1 LPDYVFIVASGR
13 GLKSRNDEG
22 AMRNLKKKLQNRY
35 SEDTGKTVAFV
46 RRKPRYMQPWFIRLI
61 ATTSL
66 ALLPNSAAFAACV
79 LVPSPGNDTFT
90 CDSGSS
96 GGSLTDTG
104 GDSTLNFP
112 AGGTGQVSGN
122 VTFGVGTDRINM
134 QSGTISGTVDQG
146 GGTDFF
152 TIGAGTVAGN
162 VQQGAGIDDFNMSG
176 GQIGSLN
183 QGDGLDTF
191 TMTGGRIVD
200 FFDDGDHAVMTGGRI
215 GRVNMKLDKNYF
227 NMSGGTID
235 RNLVTGFDEDT
246 IILSGGTIGG
256 NISVS
261 GGNDSVTITG
271 GTVGGDVLMSFGAD
285 NFAWN
290 GGGIIYGAVDLGGD
304 NDIAKLSNLTNA
316 NLGGTDA
323 INGGLGTD
331 TLTFDN
337 VKLDGIAR
345 VQNWE
350 SIGATNDTELTLD
363 GNLVLG
369 DSGTGTGSLSVDASS
384 TLYGGGFNASIQ
396 AFTAGQLAQV
406 TNAGRIDLTNGSTGA
421 ADRLTISGNYVGV
434 GGLLLV
440 QTVLGDD
447 SSASDRLVLS
457 GGTAS
462 GSTGISVVNVGGAG
476 ASTTQDGIM
485 VVQAVNGAT
494 SGASTFAL
502 DAPVAAGAF
511 EYYLFKGG
519 VSAGSEENWYLR
531 STLTTPAPPA
541 PAPPALEPTPPPE
554 PVPPTVEP
562 PPPPPS
568 ELPPTLPPTEGDIN
582 NPPVDPTPPVQASDP
597 EPEPPPPPPPAPP
610 ADPPPPPPVVPTEA
624 PVLPVPTL
632 PGPPPVQPTPPTP
645 GATAVQAAEIP
656 LYRIEVPVYSALPP
670 VAKHLAMTTL
680 GTFHERRGEQSLLSN
695 TELSPV
701 WGRIYGQDAKI
712 GWSGTV
718 SPSFD
723 GTLFGFQA
731 GFDVFGRET
740 SSGQIDRAGL
750 FVAYASMN
758 GDVRGQAL
766 GWNNLSVGSI
776 DLSGTSVGG
785 YWTRIG
791 QTGWYLDGVVMAT
804 FFGGDA
810 KSSRDIGIDIGGTG
824 ITASLEGGYP
834 IALAQGWTLEPQA
847 QLVWQHLSLDDTT
860 DRFSSVSF
868 DSDDNVTGRLGAR
881 LQGETTINGMALQ
894 PYLKANIWHD
904 FGGTDRVS
912 FDTTDIS
919 TEGRSTSFEFGG
931 GVVAKVTAKVSIFA
945 TGDYTTNLGGDKRR
959 ILEGNLG
966 FSVKW

>member
-1 LPDYVFIVASGR
+1 MRHMKNSPPNSRSGDAQVAVAS
-13 GLKSRNDEG
+13 L
-22 AMRNLKKKLQNRY
+22 
-35 SEDTGKTVAFV
+35 
-46 RRKPRYMQPWFIRLI
+46 RRKPQPLHPWLI
-61 ATTSL
+61 SIFSTTAF

-79 LVPSPGNDTFT
+79 LGPSAGNTVYT
-90 CDSGSS
+90 CDSGDS
-96 GGSLTDTG
+96 GGSLTDAD
-104 GDSTLNFP
+104 GDNTLNFP
-112 AGGTGQVSGN
+112 AGGTGQISGN
-122 VTFGVGTDRINM
+122 VSFGVGTDRIDM
-134 QSGTISGTVDQG
+134 QSGTITGTVDQG

-200 FFDDGDHAVMTGGRI
+200 FFDDGDRAVMTGGRI
-215 GRVNMKLDKNYF
+215 GRVNMKLDQNYF

-235 RNLVTGFDEDT
+235 RNLVTGFDKDT

-271 GTVGGDVLMSFGAD
+271 GTVGGDILMSFGAD
-285 NFAWN
+285 DFVWN

-304 NDIAKLSNLTNA
+304 NDTARLSNLTNA
-316 NLGGTDA
+316 NLGATDA
-323 INGGLGTD
+323 ISGGLGTD
-331 TLTFDN
+331 ALTLDN
-337 VKLDGIAR
+337 VKLDGVSR
-345 VQNWE
+345 LQNWE
-350 SIGATNDTELTLD
+350 SIDATNDTELTMD
-363 GNLVLG
+363 SNLVLG
-369 DSGTGTGSLSVDASS
+369 DSGTGTGSLSVDAAS
-384 TLYGGGFNASIQ
+384 TLYGGGFNTAIQ

-421 ADRLTISGNYVGV
+421 TDSLTISGNYVGL
-434 GGLLLV
+434 GGLLLI
-440 QTVLGDD
+440 QTELGDD
-447 SSASDRLVLS
+447 SSASDKLVLS
-457 GGTAS
+457 SGTAS
-462 GSTGISVVNVGGAG
+462 GSTGISVVNLGGAG
-476 ASTTQDGIM
+476 AATTQDGIM
-485 VVQAVNGAT
+485 VVQAINGAT
-494 SGASTFAL
+494 SGATTFAL

-531 STLTTPAPPA
+531 STLNTPAPPA
-541 PAPPALEPTPPPE
+541 AAPPALEPTAPPE
-554 PVPPTVEP
+554 PEPPAAEP

-568 ELPPTLPPTEGDIN
+568 ELPPTPPPTEGDIN
-582 NPPVDPTPPVQASDP
+582 NPPVDPTPPVQAADP
-597 EPEPPPPPPPAPP
+597 EPEPPPAPPPAPV
-610 ADPPPPPPVVPTEA
+610 ADPPPPPPVVPTD
-624 PVLPVPTL
+624 VPDL
-632 PGPPPVQPTPPTP
+632 PTP
-645 GATAVQAAEIP
+645 AAGEEIL

-670 VAKHLAMTTL
+670 VAEHLAMTTL

-701 WGRIYGQDAKI
+701 WGRIFGQDSKMAY
-712 GWSGTV
+712 SGTV

-723 GTLFGFQA
+723 GTLFGLQA
-731 GFDVFGRET
+731 GFDLFGRET
-740 SSGQIDRAGL
+740 ASGQTDRAGL

-766 GWNNLSVGSI
+766 GWDNLSVGSMDI
-776 DLSGTSVGG
+776 NGTSVGG

-791 QTGWYLDGVVMAT
+791 QGGWYLDGVLMAT

-810 KSSRDIGIDIGGTG
+810 TSSRGIGIDVGGTG
-824 ITASLEGGYP
+824 VTASLEGGYP
-834 IALAQGWTLEPQA
+834 IALGQGWTLEPQA
-847 QLVWQHLSLDDTT
+847 QLVWQQLSLDDAS
-860 DRFSSVSF
+860 DRFASVSF
-868 DSDDNVTGRLGAR
+868 DTDGNVTGRLGAR

-904 FGGTDRVS
+904 FGGTSHVN

-919 TEGRSTSFEFGG
+919 TGGRSTSFEFGG
-931 GVVAKVTAKVSIFA
+931 GVIAKVTDKVSIFA
-945 TGDYTTNLGGDKRR
+945 TGDYTTNLGGDERR

>member
-1 LPDYVFIVASGR
+1 MRHMKNSPPNSRSGDAQVAVAS
-13 GLKSRNDEG
+13 L
-22 AMRNLKKKLQNRY
+22 
-35 SEDTGKTVAFV
+35 
-46 RRKPRYMQPWFIRLI
+46 RRKPQPLHPWLI
-61 ATTSL
+61 SIFSTTAF

-79 LVPSPGNDTFT
+79 LGPSAGNTVYT
-90 CDSGSS
+90 CDSGDS
-96 GGSLTDTG
+96 GGSLTDAD
-104 GDSTLNFP
+104 GDNTLNFP
-112 AGGTGQVSGN
+112 AGGTGQISGN
-122 VTFGVGTDRINM
+122 VSFGVGTDRIDM
-134 QSGTISGTVDQG
+134 QSGTITGTVDQG

-200 FFDDGDHAVMTGGRI
+200 FFDDGDRAVMTGGRI
-215 GRVNMKLDKNYF
+215 GRVNMKLDQNYF

-235 RNLVTGFDEDT
+235 RNLVTGFDKDT

-271 GTVGGDVLMSFGAD
+271 GTVGGDILMSFGAD
-285 NFAWN
+285 DFVWN

-304 NDIAKLSNLTNA
+304 NDTARLSNLTNA
-316 NLGGTDA
+316 NLGATDA
-323 INGGLGTD
+323 ISGGLGTD
-331 TLTFDN
+331 ALTLDN
-337 VKLDGIAR
+337 VKLDGVSR
-345 VQNWE
+345 LQNWE
-350 SIGATNDTELTLD
+350 SIDATNDTELTMD
-363 GNLVLG
+363 SNLVLG
-369 DSGTGTGSLSVDASS
+369 DSGTGTGSLSVDAAS
-384 TLYGGGFNASIQ
+384 TLYGGGFNTAIQ

-421 ADRLTISGNYVGV
+421 TDSLTISGNYVGL
-434 GGLLLV
+434 GGLLLI
-440 QTVLGDD
+440 QTELGDD
-447 SSASDRLVLS
+447 SSASDKLVLS
-457 GGTAS
+457 SGTAS
-462 GSTGISVVNVGGAG
+462 GSTGISVVNLGGAG
-476 ASTTQDGIM
+476 AATTQDGIM
-485 VVQAVNGAT
+485 VVQAINGAT
-494 SGASTFAL
+494 SGATTFAL

-531 STLTTPAPPA
+531 STLNTPAPPA
-541 PAPPALEPTPPPE
+541 AAPPALEPTAPPE
-554 PVPPTVEP
+554 PEPPAAEP

-568 ELPPTLPPTEGDIN
+568 ELPPTPPPTEGDIN
-582 NPPVDPTPPVQASDP
+582 NPPVDPTPPVQAADP
-597 EPEPPPPPPPAPP
+597 EPEPPPAPPPAPV
-610 ADPPPPPPVVPTEA
+610 ADPPPPPPVVPTD
-624 PVLPVPTL
+624 VPDL
-632 PGPPPVQPTPPTP
+632 PTP
-645 GATAVQAAEIP
+645 AAGEEIL

-670 VAKHLAMTTL
+670 VAEHLAMTTL

-701 WGRIYGQDAKI
+701 WGRIFGQDSKMAY
-712 GWSGTV
+712 SGTV

-723 GTLFGFQA
+723 GTLFGLQA
-731 GFDVFGRET
+731 GFDLFGRET
-740 SSGQIDRAGL
+740 ASGQTDRAGL

-766 GWNNLSVGSI
+766 GWDNLSVGSMDI
-776 DLSGTSVGG
+776 NGTSVGG

-791 QTGWYLDGVVMAT
+791 QGGWYLDGVLMAT

-810 KSSRDIGIDIGGTG
+810 TSSRGIGIDVGGTG
-824 ITASLEGGYP
+824 VTASLEGGYP
-834 IALAQGWTLEPQA
+834 IALGQGWTLEPQA
-847 QLVWQHLSLDDTT
+847 QLVWQQLSLDDAS
-860 DRFSSVSF
+860 DRFASVSF
-868 DSDDNVTGRLGAR
+868 DTDGNVTGRLGAR

-904 FGGTDRVS
+904 FGGTSHVN

-931 GVVAKVTAKVSIFA
+931 GVIAKVTDKVSIFA
-945 TGDYTTNLGGDKRR
+945 TGDYTTNLGGDERR

>member
-1 LPDYVFIVASGR
+1 MRHFEIQRPNGCSECVSDSISFLR
-13 GLKSRNDEG
+13 RN
-22 AMRNLKKKLQNRY
+22 
-35 SEDTGKTVAFV
+35 
-46 RRKPRYMQPWFIRLI
+46 PRQIHPWFISLL
-61 ATTSL
+61 ATTVF
-66 ALLPNSAAFAACV
+66 ALLPNSTALAACV
-79 LVPSPGNDTFT
+79 LVPSAGNTTFT
-90 CDSGSS
+90 CDSGDS
-96 GGSLTDTG
+96 GGSLTDTS
-104 GDSTLNFP
+104 GDNTLNFP

-122 VTFGVGTDRINM
+122 VTFGAGTDRIDM
-134 QSGTISGTVDQG
+134 QSGTITGTVDQG
-146 GGTDFF
+146 DGTDFF
-152 TIGAGTVAGN
+152 TIGGGTVAGN

-191 TMTGGRIVD
+191 TMTSGRIVD
-200 FFDDGDHAVMTGGRI
+200 FFDDGDNAVMTGGRI

-235 RNLVTGFDEDT
+235 RNLVTGFDQDT

-271 GTVGGDVLMSFGAD
+271 GTVGGDVLMSFGSD
-285 NFAWN
+285 SFVWN

-304 NDIAKLSNLTNA
+304 NDTAKLSNLTNA

-323 INGGLGTD
+323 LNGGLGTD
-331 TLTFDN
+331 ALTFDN
-337 VKLDGIAR
+337 VKLDGISR

-369 DSGTGTGSLSVDASS
+369 DGGTGTGSLSVDASS
-384 TLYGGGFNASIQ
+384 TLYGGGFNAAIQ

-406 TNAGRIDLTNGSTGA
+406 TNAGRIDLTNGTTGA
-421 ADRLTISGNYVGV
+421 TDRLTISGNYIGM

-440 QTVLGDD
+440 QTELGDD

-476 ASTTQDGIM
+476 AATTQDGIM
-485 VVQAVNGAT
+485 VVQAVNGAST
-494 SGASTFAL
+494 GASTFAL
-502 DAPVAAGAF
+502 DGPVAAGAF

-519 VSAGSEENWYLR
+519 VSAGSAENWYLR
-531 STLTTPAPPA
+531 STLITPTTPAA
-541 PAPPALEPTPPPE
+541 APPTLEPSPPVE
-554 PVPPTVEP
+554 PVPPAAEP

-568 ELPPTLPPTEGDIN
+568 ELPPTPPPSEGDIN

-597 EPEPPPPPPPAPP
+597 QPEAPPPPPPAPP
-610 ADPPPPPPVVPTEA
+610 ADPPPPPPVVPTA
-624 PVLPVPTL
+624 VPDLPVP
-632 PGPPPVQPTPPTP
+632 
-645 GATAVQAAEIP
+645 AAGQELV
-656 LYRIEVPVYSALPP
+656 LYRVEVPVYSALPP
-670 VAKHLAMTTL
+670 VAEHLAMTTL
-680 GTFHERRGEQSLLSN
+680 GTFHERRGAQSLLSN
-695 TELSPV
+695 PELSPV
-701 WGRIYGQDAKI
+701 WGRIFGQDAKM

-723 GTLFGFQA
+723 GTLFGLQA

-740 SSGQIDRAGL
+740 ASGAIDRAGL
-750 FVAYASMN
+750 FVAYASMK

-766 GWNNLSVGSI
+766 GWNDLSVGSL
-776 DLSGTSVGG
+776 DVSGTSIGG

-791 QTGWYLDGVVMAT
+791 QGGWYLDGVLMAT

-810 KSSRDIGIDIGGTG
+810 TSSRDIGIDVGGTG
-824 ITASLEGGYP
+824 VTASLEGGYP

-847 QLVWQHLSLDDTT
+847 QLVWQHLSLDDTN

-868 DSDDNVTGRLGAR
+868 GTDDSVSGRLGAR

-904 FGGTDRVS
+904 FGGTSHVN

-919 TEGRSTSFEFGG
+919 TEGRSTSFEIGG
-931 GVVAKVTAKVSIFA
+931 GLVAKVTDKVSLFA

-966 FSVKW
+966 ISVKW

>member
-1 LPDYVFIVASGR
+1 MRHMKNSLPNSRSEDAQVTVASP
-13 GLKSRNDEG
+13 
-22 AMRNLKKKLQNRY
+22 
-35 SEDTGKTVAFV
+35 
-46 RRKPRYMQPWFIRLI
+46 RRKPHPLHPWLI
-61 ATTSL
+61 SIFSTTAF

-79 LVPSPGNDTFT
+79 LGPIAGNTVYT
-90 CDSGSS
+90 CDSGDS
-96 GGSLTDTG
+96 GGSLTDAD
-104 GDSTLNFP
+104 GDNTLNFP
-112 AGGTGQVSGN
+112 AGGTGQISGN
-122 VTFGVGTDRINM
+122 VTFGVGTDRIDM
-134 QSGTISGTVDQG
+134 QSGTITGTVDQG

-152 TIGAGTVAGN
+152 TIGAGTVGGN

-200 FFDDGDHAVMTGGRI
+200 FFDDGDRAVMTGGRI
-215 GRVNMKLDKNYF
+215 GRVNMKLDQNYF

-235 RNLVTGFDEDT
+235 RNLVTGFDKDT

-261 GGNDSVTITG
+261 GGDDSVTVTG
-271 GTVGGDVLMSFGAD
+271 GTVGGDILMSFGAD
-285 NFAWN
+285 SFVWN
-290 GGGIIYGAVDLGGD
+290 GGGIIYGSVDLGGD
-304 NDIAKLSNLTNA
+304 NDTAKLSNLTNA
-316 NLGGTDA
+316 NLGATDA
-323 INGGLGTD
+323 ISGGAGSDAL
-331 TLTFDN
+331 TLDN
-337 VKLDGIAR
+337 VKLDGVSR
-345 VQNWE
+345 LQNWE
-350 SIGATNDTELTLD
+350 SIDATNDTELTLD

-369 DSGTGTGSLSVDASS
+369 DSGTGTGSLSVDAAS
-384 TLYGGGFNASIQ
+384 TLYGGGFNAAIQ

-421 ADRLTISGNYVGV
+421 TDSLTISGNYVGL
-434 GGLLLV
+434 GGLLLI
-440 QTVLGDD
+440 QTELGDD
-447 SSASDRLVLS
+447 SSASDKLVLS

-462 GSTGISVVNVGGAG
+462 GSTGIGVVNVGGAG
-476 ASTTQDGIM
+476 AATTADGIM
-485 VVQAVNGAT
+485 VVQAVNGGT
-494 SGASTFAL
+494 SSADAFAL

-531 STLTTPAPPA
+531 STLITPTSPAAAPPA
-541 PAPPALEPTPPPE
+541 MEPTPPPE
-554 PVPPTVEP
+554 PEPPAAEP
-562 PPPPPS
+562 PPPPP
-568 ELPPTLPPTEGDIN
+568 I
-582 NPPVDPTPPVQASDP
+582 DPA
-597 EPEPPPPPPPAPP
+597 PPPPPESTPGDPDPVDPAPPVVPTDPPPATPPAPP
-610 ADPPPPPPVVPTEA
+610 PAPVADPPPPPPVVPTET
-624 PVLPVPTL
+624 PDL
-632 PGPPPVQPTPPTP
+632 PTP
-645 GATAVQAAEIP
+645 AAGEEIL

-670 VAKHLAMTTL
+670 VAEHLAMTTL

-701 WGRIYGQDAKI
+701 WGRIFGQDSKMAY
-712 GWSGTV
+712 SGTV

-723 GTLFGFQA
+723 GTLFGLQA
-731 GFDVFGRET
+731 GFDLFGRET
-740 SSGQIDRAGL
+740 ASGQTDRAGL

-766 GWNNLSVGSI
+766 GWNDLSVGSMDI
-776 DLSGTSVGG
+776 NGTSVGG

-791 QTGWYLDGVVMAT
+791 QGGWYLDGVLMAT
-804 FFGGDA
+804 FFGGSA
-810 KSSRDIGIDIGGTG
+810 TSSRDIGIDVGGTG
-824 ITASLEGGYP
+824 VTASLEGGYP
-834 IALAQGWTLEPQA
+834 IALGQGWTLEPQA
-847 QLVWQHLSLDDTT
+847 QLVWQQLSLDDAS
-860 DRFSSVSF
+860 DRFASVSF
-868 DSDDNVTGRLGAR
+868 DTDGSVTGRLGAR

-904 FGGTDRVS
+904 FGGTSHVN

-931 GVVAKVTAKVSIFA
+931 GVIAKVTDKVSIFA

>member
-1 LPDYVFIVASGR
+1 MRHFEIQRPNGCSEYASDSISLLRR
-13 GLKSRNDEG
+13 G
-22 AMRNLKKKLQNRY
+22 
-35 SEDTGKTVAFV
+35 
-46 RRKPRYMQPWFIRLI
+46 PRQIHPWFISLL
-61 ATTSL
+61 ATTAF
-66 ALLPNSAAFAACV
+66 ALLPNSAALAACV
-79 LVPSPGNDTFT
+79 LVPSAGNTTFT
-90 CDSGSS
+90 CDSGDS
-96 GGSLTDTG
+96 GGSLTDTS
-104 GDSTLNFP
+104 GDNTLTFP

-122 VTFGVGTDRINM
+122 VIFGAGTDRINM
-134 QSGTISGTVDQG
+134 QSGTITGTVDQG
-146 GGTDFF
+146 DGTDFF
-152 TIGAGTVAGN
+152 TIGGGTVTGN

-200 FFDDGDHAVMTGGRI
+200 FFDDGDRAVMTGGRI

-235 RNLVTGFDEDT
+235 RNLVTGFDQDT

-271 GTVGGDVLMSFGAD
+271 GTVGGDVLMSFGSD
-285 NFAWN
+285 SFVWN
-290 GGGIIYGAVDLGGD
+290 GGGIIYGAVDLGAD
-304 NDIAKLSNLTNA
+304 NDTAKLSNLTNA

-331 TLTFDN
+331 ALTFDN
-337 VKLDGIAR
+337 VKLDGIGR

-350 SIGATNDTELTLD
+350 SIGATNDTQLTLD

-384 TLYGGGFNASIQ
+384 TLYGGGFNAAIQ

-406 TNAGRIDLTNGSTGA
+406 TNAGRIDLTNGTTGA
-421 ADRLTISGNYVGV
+421 TDRLTISGNYVGA

-440 QTVLGDD
+440 QTELGDD
-447 SSASDRLVLS
+447 TSASDRLVLS

-476 ASTTQDGIM
+476 AATAQDGIM
-485 VVQAVNGAT
+485 VVQSINGAT
-494 SGASTFAL
+494 SGATTFAL

-531 STLTTPAPPA
+531 STLTTPATPA
-541 PAPPALEPTPPPE
+541 AAPPALEPTPPPE
-554 PVPPTVEP
+554 PVPPAAEP

-568 ELPPTLPPTEGDIN
+568 ELPPTPPPTEGDIN
-582 NPPVDPTPPVQASDP
+582 TPPVDPTPPVQASDP

-610 ADPPPPPPVVPTEA
+610 ADPPPPPPVVPTAA

-645 GATAVQAAEIP
+645 GATAVQAAVIP

-670 VAKHLAMTTL
+670 VAEHLAMTTL
-680 GTFHERRGEQSLLSN
+680 GTFHERRGEQSLLSDP
-695 TELSPV
+695 ELSPV
-701 WGRIYGQDAKI
+701 WGRIFGQDAKM

-718 SPSFD
+718 SPSYD
-723 GTLFGFQA
+723 GTLFGLQA

-740 SSGQIDRAGL
+740 ASGGIDRAGL
-750 FVAYASMN
+750 FVAYASMK

-766 GWNNLSVGSI
+766 GWNDLSVGSL
-776 DLSGTSVGG
+776 DVSGTSVGG

-791 QTGWYLDGVVMAT
+791 QGGWYVDGVLMAT
-804 FFGGDA
+804 FFGGDTT
-810 KSSRDIGIDIGGTG
+810 SSRDIGIDVGGTG
-824 ITASLEGGYP
+824 VTASLEGGYP

-847 QLVWQHLSLDDTT
+847 QLVWRHLSLDDTN

-868 DSDDNVTGRLGAR
+868 GTDNSVSGRLGAR

-904 FGGTDRVS
+904 FGSTSHVNFG
-912 FDTTDIS
+912 TTDIS

-931 GVVAKVTAKVSIFA
+931 GVVAKLTDKVSLFA

-966 FSVKW
+966 ISVKW

>member
-1 LPDYVFIVASGR
+1 MRHMKNSPPNSRSGDAQVAVAS
-13 GLKSRNDEG
+13 L
-22 AMRNLKKKLQNRY
+22 
-35 SEDTGKTVAFV
+35 
-46 RRKPRYMQPWFIRLI
+46 RRKPQPLHPWLI
-61 ATTSL
+61 SIFSTTAF

-79 LVPSPGNDTFT
+79 LGPSAGNTVYT
-90 CDSGSS
+90 CDSGDS
-96 GGSLTDTG
+96 GGSLTDAD
-104 GDSTLNFP
+104 GDNTLNFP
-112 AGGTGQVSGN
+112 AGGTGQISGN
-122 VTFGVGTDRINM
+122 VSFGVGTDRIDM
-134 QSGTISGTVDQG
+134 QSGTITGTVDQG

-200 FFDDGDHAVMTGGRI
+200 FFDDGDRAVMTGGRI
-215 GRVNMKLDKNYF
+215 GRVNMKLDQNYF

-235 RNLVTGFDEDT
+235 RNLVTGFDKDT

-261 GGNDSVTITG
+261 GGNDSVTVTG
-271 GTVGGDVLMSFGAD
+271 GTVGGDILMSFGAD
-285 NFAWN
+285 NFVWN
-290 GGGIIYGAVDLGGD
+290 GGGIIYGSVDLGGD
-304 NDIAKLSNLTNA
+304 NDTARLSNLTNA
-316 NLGGTDA
+316 NIGATDAISGGAGTDA
-323 INGGLGTD
+323 L
-331 TLTFDN
+331 TLDN
-337 VKLDGIAR
+337 VKLDGVSR
-345 VQNWE
+345 LQNWE
-350 SIGATNDTELTLD
+350 SIDATNDTELTMD
-363 GNLVLG
+363 SNLVLG
-369 DSGTGTGSLSVDASS
+369 DSGTGTGSLSVDAAS
-384 TLYGGGFNASIQ
+384 TLYGGGFNAAIQ

-421 ADRLTISGNYVGV
+421 TDSLTISGNYVGL
-434 GGLLLV
+434 GGLLLI
-440 QTVLGDD
+440 QTELGDD
-447 SSASDRLVLS
+447 SSASDKLVLS
-457 GGTAS
+457 SGTAS
-462 GSTGISVVNVGGAG
+462 GSTGISVVNLGGAG
-476 ASTTQDGIM
+476 AATTQDGIM
-485 VVQAVNGAT
+485 VVQAINGAT
-494 SGASTFAL
+494 SGATTFAL

-531 STLTTPAPPA
+531 STLNTPAPPA
-541 PAPPALEPTPPPE
+541 AAPPVLEPTAPPE
-554 PVPPTVEP
+554 PEPPAAEP

-568 ELPPTLPPTEGDIN
+568 ELPPTPPPTEGDIN
-582 NPPVDPTPPVQASDP
+582 NPPVDPTPPVQAADP
-597 EPEPPPPPPPAPP
+597 EPEPPPAPPPAPV
-610 ADPPPPPPVVPTEA
+610 ADPPPPPPVVPTD
-624 PVLPVPTL
+624 VPDL
-632 PGPPPVQPTPPTP
+632 PTP
-645 GATAVQAAEIP
+645 AAGEEIL

-670 VAKHLAMTTL
+670 VAEHLAMTTL

-701 WGRIYGQDAKI
+701 WGRIFGQDSKMAY
-712 GWSGTV
+712 SGTV

-723 GTLFGFQA
+723 GTLFGLQA
-731 GFDVFGRET
+731 GFDLFGRET
-740 SSGQIDRAGL
+740 ASGQTDRAGL

-766 GWNNLSVGSI
+766 GWDNLSVGSMDI
-776 DLSGTSVGG
+776 NGTSVGG

-791 QTGWYLDGVVMAT
+791 QGGWYLDGVLMAT

-810 KSSRDIGIDIGGTG
+810 TSSRGIGIDVGGTG
-824 ITASLEGGYP
+824 VTASLEGGYP
-834 IALAQGWTLEPQA
+834 IALGQGWTLEPQA
-847 QLVWQHLSLDDTT
+847 QLVWQQLSLDDAS
-860 DRFSSVSF
+860 DRFASVSF
-868 DSDDNVTGRLGAR
+868 DTDGNVTGRLGAR

-904 FGGTDRVS
+904 FGGTSHVN

-931 GVVAKVTAKVSIFA
+931 GVIAKVTDKVSIFA
-945 TGDYTTNLGGDKRR
+945 TGDYTTNLGGDERR

>member
-1 LPDYVFIVASGR
+1 MRHFEIQVPNSGSEHIGR
-13 GLKSRNDEG
+13 AVSL
-22 AMRNLKKKLQNRY
+22 LQ
-35 SEDTGKTVAFV
+35 
-46 RRKPRYMQPWFIRLI
+46 RKPRRINAGFISLL
-61 ATTSL
+61 ATTTL
-66 ALLPNSAAFAACV
+66 MLLPNSAALAACL
-79 LVPSPGNDTFT
+79 LVPSPGNDVFT
-90 CDSGSS
+90 CDSGDS
-96 GGSLTDTG
+96 GGSLNDTIG
-104 GDSTLNFP
+104 NNTLNFP

-122 VTFGVGTDRINM
+122 VTFGPGTDRINM
-134 QSGTISGTVDQG
+134 QSGTITGTVDQG
-146 GGTDFF
+146 DGTDFF
-152 TIGAGTVAGN
+152 TIGGGTVAGN

-176 GQIGSLN
+176 GQVGSLN

-200 FFDDGDHAVMTGGRI
+200 FFDDGDRAVITDGRI

-227 NMSGGTID
+227 NMSGGIID
-235 RNLVTGFDEDT
+235 RNLVTGFDQDT

-285 NFAWN
+285 NFVWN

-304 NDIAKLSNLTNA
+304 NDTAKLSNLTKA
-316 NLGGTDA
+316 NLGGADA
-323 INGGLGTD
+323 LNGGLGTD

-337 VKLDGIAR
+337 VKLDGISR
-345 VQNWE
+345 IQNWE
-350 SIGATNDTELTLD
+350 TVDATNDTQLTLD

-369 DSGTGTGSLSVDASS
+369 DSGTGTGSLNVDAAS

-396 AFTAGQLAQV
+396 AFTSGQLADV
-406 TNAGRIDLTNGSTGA
+406 VNAGRIDLTNGSTGA
-421 ADRLTISGNYVGV
+421 TDRLMISGNYTGL
-434 GGLLLV
+434 GGLLLI
-440 QTVLGDD
+440 QTELGDD

-462 GSTGISVVNVGGAG
+462 GSTGIAVVNVGGAG
-476 ASTTQDGIM
+476 AETMQDGIM

-494 SGASTFAL
+494 STSSAFAL
-502 DAPVAAGAF
+502 DVPVAAGAF

-519 VSAGSEENWYLR
+519 VTAGSAENWYLR
-531 STLTTPAPPA
+531 SSLITPTSPAAAPPA
-541 PAPPALEPTPPPE
+541 AEPTPAPE
-554 PVPPTVEP
+554 PVPPETEP
-562 PPPPPS
+562 PPPPS
-568 ELPPTLPPTEGDIN
+568 ALPPVPAPTEGDIN
-582 NPPVDPTPPVQASDP
+582 TPPADPTPPVQASDP
-597 EPEPPPPPPPAPP
+597 VPVPPPLPPPAPA
-610 ADPPPPPPVVPTEA
+610 ADPPPPPP
-624 PVLPVPTL
+624 PVPTAVPDL
-632 PGPPPVQPTPPTP
+632 PMP
-645 GATAVQAAEIP
+645 AAGEEIL
-656 LYRIEVPVYSALPP
+656 LYRVEVPVYSAVPP
-670 VAKHLAMTTL
+670 VAEHLAMTTL

-701 WGRIYGQDAKI
+701 WGRIYGQDAKM

-723 GTLFGFQA
+723 GTLFGLQA

-740 SSGQIDRAGL
+740 ASGGIDRAGL
-750 FVAYASMN
+750 FVAYASMK

-766 GWNNLSVGSI
+766 GQNDLSVGGI

-791 QTGWYLDGVVMAT
+791 QGGWYLDGVLMAT

-810 KSSRDIGIDIGGTG
+810 TSSRDVGIDIGGTG
-824 ITASLEGGYP
+824 VTASLEGGYR

-847 QLVWQHLSLDDTT
+847 QLIWQHLSLDDAK

-868 DSDDNVTGRLGAR
+868 DSEGSVTGRIGAR
-881 LQGETTINGMALQ
+881 LQGESAVNGIALQ

-931 GVVAKVTAKVSIFA
+931 GIVAKVTDKVSIFA

>member
-1 LPDYVFIVASGR
+1 MRHFEIQVPNSGSEHIGR
-13 GLKSRNDEG
+13 AVSL
-22 AMRNLKKKLQNRY
+22 LQ
-35 SEDTGKTVAFV
+35 
-46 RRKPRYMQPWFIRLI
+46 RKPRRINAGFIRLL
-61 ATTSL
+61 ATTTL
-66 ALLPNSAAFAACV
+66 MLLPNSAALAACL
-79 LVPSPGNDTFT
+79 LVPSPGNDVFT
-90 CDSGSS
+90 CDSGDS
-96 GGSLTDTG
+96 GGSLNDTIG
-104 GDSTLNFP
+104 NNTLNFP

-122 VTFGVGTDRINM
+122 VTFGPGTDRINM
-134 QSGTISGTVDQG
+134 QSGTITGTVDQG
-146 GGTDFF
+146 DGTDFF
-152 TIGAGTVAGN
+152 AIGGGTVAGN

-176 GQIGSLN
+176 GQVGSLN

-200 FFDDGDHAVMTGGRI
+200 FFDDGDRAVITDGRI

-227 NMSGGTID
+227 NMSGGIID
-235 RNLVTGFDEDT
+235 RNLVTGFDQDT

-304 NDIAKLSNLTNA
+304 NDTAKLSNLTKA
-316 NLGGTDA
+316 NLGGADA
-323 INGGLGTD
+323 LNGGLGTD

-337 VKLDGIAR
+337 VKLDGISR
-345 VQNWE
+345 IQNWE
-350 SIGATNDTELTLD
+350 TVDATNDTQLTLD

-369 DSGTGTGSLSVDASS
+369 DSGTGTGSLNVDAAS

-396 AFTAGQLAQV
+396 AFTSGQLADV
-406 TNAGRIDLTNGSTGA
+406 VNAGRIDLTNGSTGA
-421 ADRLTISGNYVGV
+421 TDRLMISGNYTGL
-434 GGLLLV
+434 GGLLLI
-440 QTVLGDD
+440 QTELGDD

-462 GSTGISVVNVGGAG
+462 GSTGIAVVNVGGAG
-476 ASTTQDGIM
+476 AETMQDGIM

-494 SGASTFAL
+494 STSSAFAL
-502 DAPVAAGAF
+502 DVPVAAGAF

-519 VSAGSEENWYLR
+519 VTAGSAENWYLR
-531 STLTTPAPPA
+531 SSLITPTSPAAAPPA
-541 PAPPALEPTPPPE
+541 AEPTPAPE
-554 PVPPTVEP
+554 PVPPETEP
-562 PPPPPS
+562 PPPPS
-568 ELPPTLPPTEGDIN
+568 ALPPVPAPTEGDIN
-582 NPPVDPTPPVQASDP
+582 TPPVDPTPPVQAGDP
-597 EPEPPPPPPPAPP
+597 VPVPPPPPPPAPA
-610 ADPPPPPPVVPTEA
+610 ADPPPPPP
-624 PVLPVPTL
+624 PVPTAVPDL
-632 PGPPPVQPTPPTP
+632 PMP
-645 GATAVQAAEIP
+645 AAGEEIL
-656 LYRIEVPVYSALPP
+656 LYRVEVPVYSAVPP
-670 VAKHLAMTTL
+670 VAEHLAMTTL

-701 WGRIYGQDAKI
+701 WGRIYGQDAKV

-718 SPSFD
+718 SPFFD
-723 GTLFGFQA
+723 GTLFGLQA

-740 SSGQIDRAGL
+740 ASGGIDRAGL
-750 FVAYASMN
+750 FVAYASMK

-766 GWNNLSVGSI
+766 GRNDLSVGGI
-776 DLSGTSVGG
+776 DVSGTSVGG

-791 QTGWYLDGVVMAT
+791 QGGWYLDGVLMAT

-810 KSSRDIGIDIGGTG
+810 TSSRDVGIDIGGTG
-824 ITASLEGGYP
+824 VTASLEGGYP

-847 QLVWQHLSLDDTT
+847 QLIWQHLSLDDAK

-868 DSDDNVTGRLGAR
+868 DSEGRVTGRIGAR
-881 LQGETTINGMALQ
+881 LQGESVVNGIALQ

-931 GVVAKVTAKVSIFA
+931 GIVAKVTDKVSIFA

>member
-1 LPDYVFIVASGR
+1 
-13 GLKSRNDEG
+13 
-22 AMRNLKKKLQNRY
+22 MRQ
-35 SEDTGKTVAFV
+35 SEDGLPNGGLGEVANIIISKRGKTRSFN
-46 RRKPRYMQPWFIRLI
+46 PW
-61 ATTSL
+61 TTVLL
-66 ALLPNSAAFAACV
+66 ASTALVFLPNPAALAACV
-79 LVPSPGNDTFT
+79 LTPTPGNDSFI
-90 CDSGSS
+90 CGSGSS
-96 GGSLTDTG
+96 GSLTDTS
-104 GDSTLNFP
+104 GDNTLTFP
-112 AGGTGQVSGN
+112 AGGSGTINGN
-122 VTFGVGTDRINM
+122 VTFGSGSDRVDM
-134 QSGTISGTVDQG
+134 QSGAIT
-146 GGTDFF
+146 
-152 TIGAGTVAGN
+152 GN
-162 VQQGAGIDDFNMSG
+162 VQEGAGIDDFRMSG

-191 TMTGGRIVD
+191 FMSGGRIVD
-200 FFDDGDHAVMTGGRI
+200 YFDDGDYAVMTGGRI

-235 RNLVTGFDEDT
+235 RNLVTGFDDDT

-271 GTVGGDVLMSFGAD
+271 GTVGGDVLMSFGTD
-285 NFAWN
+285 TFVWN
-290 GGGIIYGAVDLGGD
+290 GGGIIYGTVDLGSD
-304 NDIAKLSNLTNA
+304 NDTARLSNLTNA
-316 NLGGTDA
+316 NLGGTTA
-323 INGGLGTD
+323 ITGGLGTD
-331 TLTFDN
+331 TLTLDN
-337 VKLDGIAR
+337 VKLDGISR

-350 SIGATNDTELTLD
+350 SISATNDTELTLD

-369 DSGTGTGSLSVDASS
+369 DSGTGTGALKVDASS
-384 TLYGGGFNASIQ
+384 TLFGGGFNASIQ
-396 AFTAGQLAQV
+396 AFTSGQLATV
-406 TNAGRIDLTNGSTGA
+406 TNAGRIDLTNGGTGA
-421 ADRLTISGNYVGV
+421 TDRLTIAGNYVGM

-494 SGASTFAL
+494 SGATTFAL

-519 VSAGSEENWYLR
+519 VSDGSAENWYLR
-531 STLTTPAPPA
+531 STLTTAAPPA
-541 PAPPALEPTPPPE
+541 PAPPPLEPTTPLAPEPPE
-554 PVPPTVEP
+554 TA

-568 ELPPTLPPTEGDIN
+568 TLPSTPLPTDGDIN
-582 NPPVDPTPPVQASDP
+582 NPPVDPTPPVQADDP
-597 EPEPPPPPPPAPP
+597 VPKGPPAPPPAPP
-610 ADPPPPPPVVPTEA
+610 ADPPPPPPTPPTA
-624 PVLPVPTL
+624 GPDLPVPTL

-645 GATAVQAAEIP
+645 GATAVIAAEIP
-656 LYRIEVPVYSALPP
+656 LYRIEVPVYSAVPQ
-670 VAKHLAMTTL
+670 VAEHLAMTTL

-695 TELSPV
+695 TELSPA
-701 WGRIYGQDAKI
+701 WGRIFGQDAKMS
-712 GWSGTV
+712 WSGTV

-723 GTLFGFQA
+723 GTLFGFQT
-731 GFDVFGRET
+731 GFDAFGRET
-740 SSGQIDRAGL
+740 ASGVVDRAGL
-750 FVAYASMN
+750 FIAYGSIN

-766 GWNNLSVGSI
+766 GWNNLSVGSM
-776 DLSGTSVGG
+776 DVSGTSVGG

-791 QTGWYLDGVVMAT
+791 PTGWYLDGVLMGT
-804 FFGGDA
+804 FFSGNA
-810 KSSRDIGIDIGGTG
+810 SSSRDIGIDISGTG

-834 IALAQGWTLEPQA
+834 VALGQGWTLEPQA
-847 QLVWQHLSLDDTT
+847 QLVWQHLSLDDTN

-868 DSDDNVTGRLGAR
+868 NLDDSVTGRLGLR
-881 LQGETTINGMALQ
+881 LQGEATMNGIALQ
-894 PYLKANIWHD
+894 PYLKANLWHD
-904 FGGTDRVS
+904 FGGTDRVT

-931 GVVAKVTAKVSIFA
+931 GVIAKVSDKVSVFA
-945 TGDYTTNLGGDKRR
+945 TGDYTTNLGGDRRR

>member
-1 LPDYVFIVASGR
+1 MRHMKNSPPNSRSGDAQVAVAS
-13 GLKSRNDEG
+13 L
-22 AMRNLKKKLQNRY
+22 
-35 SEDTGKTVAFV
+35 
-46 RRKPRYMQPWFIRLI
+46 RRKPQPLHPWLI
-61 ATTSL
+61 SIFSTTAF

-79 LVPSPGNDTFT
+79 LGPSAGNTVYT
-90 CDSGSS
+90 CDSGDS
-96 GGSLTDTG
+96 GGSLTDAD
-104 GDSTLNFP
+104 GDNTLNFP
-112 AGGTGQVSGN
+112 AGGTGQISGN
-122 VTFGVGTDRINM
+122 VSFGVGTDRIDM
-134 QSGTISGTVDQG
+134 QSGTITGTVDQG

-200 FFDDGDHAVMTGGRI
+200 FFDDGDRAVMTGGRI
-215 GRVNMKLDKNYF
+215 GRVNMKLDQNYF

-235 RNLVTGFDEDT
+235 RNLVTGFDKDT

-271 GTVGGDVLMSFGAD
+271 GTVGGDILMSFGAD
-285 NFAWN
+285 DFVWN

-304 NDIAKLSNLTNA
+304 NDTARLSNLTNA
-316 NLGGTDA
+316 NLGATDA
-323 INGGLGTD
+323 ISGGLGTD
-331 TLTFDN
+331 ALTLDN
-337 VKLDGIAR
+337 VKLDGVSR
-345 VQNWE
+345 LQNWE
-350 SIGATNDTELTLD
+350 SIDATNDTELTMD
-363 GNLVLG
+363 SNLVLG
-369 DSGTGTGSLSVDASS
+369 DSGTGTGSLSVDAAS
-384 TLYGGGFNASIQ
+384 TLYGGGFNTAIQ

-421 ADRLTISGNYVGV
+421 TDSLTISGNYVGL
-434 GGLLLV
+434 GGLLLI
-440 QTVLGDD
+440 QTELGDD
-447 SSASDRLVLS
+447 SSASDKLVLS
-457 GGTAS
+457 SGTAS
-462 GSTGISVVNVGGAG
+462 GSTGISVVNLGGAG
-476 ASTTQDGIM
+476 AATTQDGIM
-485 VVQAVNGAT
+485 VVQAINGAT
-494 SGASTFAL
+494 SGATTFAL

-519 VSAGSEENWYLR
+519 VSAGSEENWSLP
-531 STLTTPAPPA
+531 STLNPPAPPA
-541 PAPPALEPTPPPE
+541 AAPPALEPTAPPE
-554 PVPPTVEP
+554 PEPPAAEP

-568 ELPPTLPPTEGDIN
+568 ELPPTPPPPEGDIN
-582 NPPVDPTPPVQASDP
+582 NPPVDPTPPVQAADP
-597 EPEPPPPPPPAPP
+597 EPEPPPAPPPAPV
-610 ADPPPPPPVVPTEA
+610 ADPPPPPPVVPTD
-624 PVLPVPTL
+624 VPDL
-632 PGPPPVQPTPPTP
+632 PTP
-645 GATAVQAAEIP
+645 AAGEEIL

-670 VAKHLAMTTL
+670 VAEHLAMTTL

-701 WGRIYGQDAKI
+701 WGRIFGQDSKMAY
-712 GWSGTV
+712 SGTV

-723 GTLFGFQA
+723 GTLFGLQA
-731 GFDVFGRET
+731 GFDLFGRET
-740 SSGQIDRAGL
+740 ASGQTDRAGL

-766 GWNNLSVGSI
+766 GWDNLSVGSMDI
-776 DLSGTSVGG
+776 NGTSVGG

-791 QTGWYLDGVVMAT
+791 QGGWYLDGVLMAT

-810 KSSRDIGIDIGGTG
+810 TSSRGIGIDVGGTG
-824 ITASLEGGYP
+824 VTASLEGGYP
-834 IALAQGWTLEPQA
+834 IALGQGWTLEPQA
-847 QLVWQHLSLDDTT
+847 QLVWQQLSLDDAS
-860 DRFSSVSF
+860 DRFASVSF
-868 DSDDNVTGRLGAR
+868 DTDGNVTGRLGAR

-904 FGGTDRVS
+904 FGGTSHVN

-931 GVVAKVTAKVSIFA
+931 GVIAKVTDKVSIFA
-945 TGDYTTNLGGDKRR
+945 TGDYTTNLGGDERR

>member
-1 LPDYVFIVASGR
+1 MQHFEIQRPNGR
-13 GLKSRNDEG
+13 SENVDES
-22 AMRNLKKKLQNRY
+22 NSL
-35 SEDTGKTVAFV
+35 SW
-46 RRKPRYMQPWFIRLI
+46 RKPQQIHPWFISLF
-61 ATTSL
+61 ATT
-66 ALLPNSAAFAACV
+66 ALVLLQNSAALAACI
-79 LVPSPGNDTFT
+79 LVPSAGNTTFT
-90 CDSGSS
+90 CDSGDS
-96 GGSLTDTG
+96 GGSLTDTSG
-104 GDSTLNFP
+104 NNTLTFP

-122 VTFGVGTDRINM
+122 VIFGAGMDRIDM
-134 QSGTISGTVDQG
+134 QSGTITGTVDQG
-146 GGTDFF
+146 DGTDFF
-152 TIGAGTVAGN
+152 TIGGGTVAGN

-200 FFDDGDHAVMTGGRI
+200 FFDDGDNAVMTGGRI

-235 RNLVTGFDEDT
+235 RNLVTGFDQDT
-246 IILSGGTIGG
+246 VILSGGTIGG

-261 GGNDSVTITG
+261 GGNDSVTISG
-271 GTVGGDVLMSFGAD
+271 GTVGGDVLMSFGSD
-285 NFAWN
+285 SFVWN
-290 GGGIIYGAVDLGGD
+290 GGGIIYGAVDLGAD
-304 NDIAKLSNLTNA
+304 NDTAKLSNLTNA

-323 INGGLGTD
+323 LNGGLGTD
-331 TLTFDN
+331 ALTFDN
-337 VKLDGIAR
+337 VKLEGISR

-350 SIGATNDTELTLD
+350 SISATDDTQLMLD
-363 GNLVLG
+363 GNLKLG

-384 TLYGGGFNASIQ
+384 TLYGGGFNSTIQ
-396 AFTAGQLAQV
+396 AFTAGQLAEV
-406 TNAGRIDLTNGSTGA
+406 TNAGRIDLTNGATGA
-421 ADRLTISGNYVGV
+421 TDRLTISGNYVGA
-434 GGLLLV
+434 GGVLLV
-440 QTVLGDD
+440 QTELGDD

-462 GSTGISVVNVGGAG
+462 GSTGISVLNAGGAG
-476 ASTTQDGIM
+476 AATTQDGIM
-485 VVQAVNGAT
+485 LVQAVNGAT

-502 DAPVAAGAF
+502 DGPVAAGAF

-531 STLTTPAPPA
+531 STLITPTTPAA
-541 PAPPALEPTPPPE
+541 APPTVEPPPPVE
-554 PVPPTVEP
+554 PVPPAAEP

-568 ELPPTLPPTEGDIN
+568 ELPPTPPPSEGDIN

-597 EPEPPPPPPPAPP
+597 QPEPPPPPPPAPP

-624 PVLPVPTL
+624 PALPVPTL
-632 PGPPPVQPTPPTP
+632 PGPPPVQPAPPTP
-645 GATAVQAAEIP
+645 GATAVQAAVIP

-670 VAKHLAMTTL
+670 VAEHLAMTTL
-680 GTFHERRGEQSLLSN
+680 GTFHERRGEQRLLSN
-695 TELSPV
+695 PELSPV
-701 WGRIYGQDAKI
+701 WGRIYGQDAKM

-723 GTLFGFQA
+723 GTLYGLQA
-731 GFDVFGRET
+731 GFDVFGRDT
-740 SSGQIDRAGL
+740 ASGGIDRAGL
-750 FVAYASMN
+750 FVAYASMK
-758 GDVRGQAL
+758 GDLRGQAL
-766 GWNNLSVGSI
+766 GWNDLSVGSL
-776 DLSGTSVGG
+776 DVTGTSIGG

-791 QTGWYLDGVVMAT
+791 QSGWYLDGVLMAT

-810 KSSRDIGIDIGGTG
+810 TSSRDIGIDVGGTG
-824 ITASLEGGYP
+824 VTASLEGGYP

-847 QLVWQHLSLDDTT
+847 QLVWQHLSLDDTN

-868 DSDDNVTGRLGAR
+868 DTDDSVSGRLGAR
-881 LQGETTINGMALQ
+881 LQGETTINGVALQ

-904 FGGTDRVS
+904 FGGTSHVN

-931 GVVAKVTAKVSIFA
+931 GVVAEVTDKVSLFA

-959 ILEGNLG
+959 ILEGNVG
-966 FSVKW
+966 ISVKW